1 MIRKKAIAWLLIVAM
16 ALGIGMP
23 VSAMEN
29 DAEIGYEEEIPLEEA
44 ENENLNDENQK
55 VVEDNSVQDYGQ
67 NSISDV
73 PQTESPATLDN
84 NEIENQEAGE
94 EYNSENEEEELA
106 YVYIDEQVI
115 KAPGTQYVVI
125 SFLNKDIDIREA
137 ELNYL
142 LYGNSEGYV
151 VNSQK
156 IEQNKILFAIE
167 YPSGST
173 EGEYQLGC
181 VSYETADGVD
191 HVIDIEDENCSY
203 MVKSADDVEKEETA
217 EISTYSIGQDGVLIQ
232 EEGNDPERV
241 IEETLD
247 QNNNGDVENRS
258 AKTTDGRLVVAICA
272 GHDSNHTGASANGLR
287 EEELTLKVA
296 RYCAQ
301 ELEQYNDVSVV
312 MIRDTEN
319 CKYSNVDTSTC
330 LQRRVYDAYNAG
342 ADLFVDI
349 HFNAASEGAY
359 GAEVWYPNNSFSESI
374 SQTGKDVAT
383 AILEELESLGLHNR
397 GAKIK
402 DLASREP
409 DANGN
414 PADYYY
420 TNYACK
426 QLGFTGII
434 VEHAFITNPSDAL
447 KLKDENFLR
456 SLGIADATGIAK
468 KYGLSKGAVKVSPS
482 SRVVIGNE
490 VTISLNLNQIENGYN
505 EFQFLYYDGNQWNI
519 LQDYSAKTEAVWKP
533 KKLGTNFMFAVY
545 ARNSDNDVK
554 KYDAPG
560 FYSVIDPTVVIHGIN
575 VERQGAGFLVSSSLS
590 ADTSALEYQYQ
601 VYDYSTQ
608 KWQVLNETEAGDAEW
623 FPEKSGD
630 YGLYVKVSAISG
642 SYWELM
648 QVYTV
653 EDIYISDIVLGN
665 LKNNGTIKLNIDMLS
680 FTSDLK
686 YTYLVYDMSAWKAIK
701 YNSESAEVEWSPEK
715 EGQHLLHVEVTGDS
729 GKTYTY
735 EKMVNVTDENAEI
748 TEFTVDKES
757 PQKVGTS
764 IRLSGKAE
772 ASLKG
777 TKYRY
782 IVYDGQSWSDIR
794 TSDKLEEAEWSPE
807 REGEYLLCFQLELGG
822 GRTVNEFKNYS
833 IKGLYTEVTDIKV
846 GGLSEEGDITLE
858 TEVISTDT
866 NLKYTYLVYDM
877 SAWKAIKYN
886 SESAEVKWSP
896 EKEGQHLLH
905 VEVTG
910 DSGKTYT
917 YEKMV
922 TVTDDL
928 EIVSFST
935 DKVPPQK
942 VGTTVKLLGEV
953 TPSKLGG
960 EVYRYIVFDGYEWK
974 DIKTSSI
981 LEEAE
986 WTPSKNGNYIL
997 CLQVI
1002 VKGGRQINQF
1012 VNFTISDLHEI
1023 MGDSYTSVNQMVAYF
1038 ESSGKT
1044 YPAEVMKKGGAGTI
1058 EEFCK
1063 IYIEEAEAE
1072 RVKPEVAFC
1081 QAMLETGFLQ
1091 YGGDVKAEQYN
1102 FAGLGATGNGVAGN
1116 SFPTVRIGV
1125 RAQIQHLKCYASTE
1139 KLNNSLEDPRW
1150 NEYLRGKAPYV
1161 EWLSIKTNPYGTGWA
1176 SDPNYGINIIRGI
1189 DQLYGFSL

>member
-1 MIRKKAIAWLLIVAM
+1 MFRKRAIAWLLIVAM

-29 DAEIGYEEEIPLEEA
+29 DAEIGYEEEIPLEE

-173 EGEYQLGC
+173 EGEYQLEC

-203 MVKSADDVEKEETA
+203 MVKSADDVEKEEMA

-560 FYSVIDPTVVIHGIN
+560 FYSVIDPTVAIHGIN

-701 YNSESAEVEWSPEK
+701 YNSERAEVE
-715 EGQHLLHVEVTGDS
+715 
-729 GKTYTY
+729 
-735 EKMVNVTDENAEI
+735 
-748 TEFTVDKES
+748 
-757 PQKVGTS
+757 
-764 IRLSGKAE
+764 
-772 ASLKG
+772 
-777 TKYRY
+777 
-782 IVYDGQSWSDIR
+782 
-794 TSDKLEEAEWSPE
+794 
-807 REGEYLLCFQLELGG
+807 
-822 GRTVNEFKNYS
+822 
-833 IKGLYTEVTDIKV
+833 
-846 GGLSEEGDITLE
+846 
-858 TEVISTDT
+858 
-866 NLKYTYLVYDM
+866 
-877 SAWKAIKYN
+877 
-886 SESAEVKWSP
+886 WSP

-1044 YPAEVMKKGGAGTI
+1044 YPAEVMRKGGAGTI